1 MFLLNFFLVIIV
13 EGSNKYLFLIKNR
26 KNSIFGGF
34 GAKFYRYIKLE
45 YRRVSHEFL
54 PGLQLEQLSFDVG

>member
-1 MFLLNFFLVIIV
+1 MFLLNFFFIIIV
-13 EGSNKYLFLIKNR
+13 EGSNIYLFFIKNR
-26 KNSIFGGF
+26 KNRIFGGF
-34 GAKFYRYIKLE
+34 GAKFYRYFQLE